1 MSANKSALYTIGS
14 YLGKGAAYA
23 VQGTALGTSHLA
35 QGAKAG
41 YVAKADELRARRQA
55 LMAKQ
60 LVATP
65 LQAGD
70 AIPVPTKQRK
80 LAVKA

>member
-14 YLGKGAAYA
+14 VLGKGAAYA

-60 LVATP
+60 LAATP
-65 LQAGD
+65 VAE
-70 AIPVPTKQRK
+70 PVPTKQRK

>member
-14 YLGKGAAYA
+14 VLGKGAAYA

-41 YVAKADELRARRQA
+41 YTAKTEELRARRQA

-60 LVATP
+60 LAE
-65 LQAGD
+65 
-70 AIPVPTKQRK
+70 PVPAKQRK

>member
-35 QGAKAG
+35 QGAREGYASKAE
-41 YVAKADELRARRQA
+41 ELRARRQA

-65 LQAGD
+65 VAE
-70 AIPVPTKQRK
+70 PVPTKQRK

>member
-41 YVAKADELRARRQA
+41 YVAKAEELRARRQA

-60 LVATP
+60 LAATP
-65 LQAGD
+65 V

>member
-1 MSANKSALYTIGS
+1 MSANKSALFTIGS

-41 YVAKADELRARRQA
+41 YVAKADELRARRMA

-60 LVATP
+60 L
-65 LQAGD
+65 QAE
-70 AIPVPTKQRK
+70 PVEPAAPARQRK
-80 LAVKA
+80 LATAK